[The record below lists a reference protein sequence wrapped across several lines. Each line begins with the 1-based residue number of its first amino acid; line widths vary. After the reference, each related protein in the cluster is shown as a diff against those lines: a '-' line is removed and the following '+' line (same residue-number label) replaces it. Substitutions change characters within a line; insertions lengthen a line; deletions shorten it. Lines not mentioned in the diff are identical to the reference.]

1 MKAPALNLDISQLDV
16 LLLNE
21 KVGTL
26 TETPDGLPRVY
37 QVFFSF
43 VQSLFCLRCSTI

>member
-1 MKAPALNLDISQLDV
+1 MEAPALNLDISQLDV

-26 TETPDGLPRVY
+26 TETPDGLRRVY

-43 VQSLFCLRCSTI
+43 VQSLFCLR